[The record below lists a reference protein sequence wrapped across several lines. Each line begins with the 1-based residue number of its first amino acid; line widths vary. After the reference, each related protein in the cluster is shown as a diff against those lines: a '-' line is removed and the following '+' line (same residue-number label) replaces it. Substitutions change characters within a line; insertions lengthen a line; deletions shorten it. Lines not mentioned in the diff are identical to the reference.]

1 MTGCA
6 LGLILKVRVFGKR
19 ERPISLTWLSSNIVS
34 FLLGGVYVRKLAPV
48 RVSYRDDFLISYRV
62 YKFACFSLSHE
73 QNDNAILNCQ
83 KLRMRYPFQF
93 TGRPI
98 SHRNKWS
105 FRVYMIPLRKFVP
118 EWNSRSITTAGVNSS
133 RCDSGCHGILC
144 CRSFVGAKV
153 ALVSCKHPPCRLIFL
168 GGAFL
173 VTYSERLATLE
184 GLRKTQLKSVKY
196 PQLQSAMWNLTRAT
210 IWCEA
215 LTFCSTF
222 LQDCSHA
229 GVAGLLIYLLK
240 EQVNQALCVSSTLKH

>member
-1 MTGCA
+1 MAGCA
-6 LGLILKVRVFGKR
+6 LGLISKVRVFGNR
-19 ERPISLTWLSSNIVS
+19 ERPISLTWLSSSIIS
-34 FLLGGVYVRKLAPV
+34 FLLGRVYVRKLAPV

-153 ALVSCKHPPCRLIFL
+153 ALVSCKHPPCRLIF
-168 GGAFL
+168 FFW
-173 VTYSERLATLE
+173 RLF
-184 GLRKTQLKSVKY
+184 G
-196 PQLQSAMWNLTRAT
+196 NL
-210 IWCEA
+210 
-215 LTFCSTF
+215 
-222 LQDCSHA
+222 
-229 GVAGLLIYLLK
+229 
-240 EQVNQALCVSSTLKH
+240 